1 MDFFTHSNCQNL
13 FSKSMDFWANWIF
26 KKSIEILLPQIA
38 NFAFKCSDRF
48 LRSRKRMTWNEIDLS
63 LCSNWIS
70 LWTDKHN
77 QIFLFGKTIQRQ
89 RTLCFCP
96 IYVTS
101 KIIANRDRRSET
113 RSKFIFSN
121 FRCKIC
127 NLRQHIFESNLHK
140 VVPIEHCTLYHNQ
153 NGSISFSRIMYTLS
167 LIMKMCC
174 LRLQILHSKCS
185 NFQIFFYHFYSLTC
199 FSSHTSI
206 QIIQVAYIN
215 RLARSF
221 TSLKRSLFGLWLGF

>member
-1 MDFFTHSNCQNL
+1 MR
-13 FSKSMDFWANWIF
+13 WIF
-26 KKSIEILLPQIA
+26 SHIRIVKIYSASRWIFGQIEYSKNPLKFCCLRLQILLS
-38 NFAFKCSDRF
+38 KCSDRF

-140 VVPIEHCTLYHNQ
+140 VVPIEHCALYHNQ
-153 NGSISFSRIMYTLS
+153 NGSISFSCRTILYTLS
-167 LIMKMCC
+167 LITKMCC

-185 NFQIFFYHFYSLTC
+185 NLFLRSRKCCYGSVSGAYVMCVYILYLNTFISWYITA
-199 FSSHTSI
+199 
-206 QIIQVAYIN
+206 AYIH
-215 RLARSF
+215 F
-221 TSLKRSLFGLWLGF
+221 T